1 MGMLEA
7 IASKFDRFNRILG
20 KGLSW
25 LTLTL
30 VLAQFS
36 LVILTSVFH
45 IGSTW
50 AQESLLY
57 INSLMFLGAA
67 GYVLLVD
74 DHVRVDIFYGRAT
87 EKVKAWVNFLGSL
100 FLLIPML
107 VLTWVTALPYVAFS
121 WKIYEGSSE
130 ISGIQAIYIL
140 KTFILLFAF
149 VLTLQC
155 ISLTIRSYMTI
166 REGET

>member
-87 EKVKAWVNFLGSL
+87 EKVKA
-100 FLLIPML
+100 
-107 VLTWVTALPYVAFS
+107 
-121 WKIYEGSSE
+121 
-130 ISGIQAIYIL
+130 
-140 KTFILLFAF
+140 
-149 VLTLQC
+149 
-155 ISLTIRSYMTI
+155 
-166 REGET
+166 

>member
-1 MGMLEA
+1 MEVLEA
-7 IASKFDRFNRILG
+7 IASKFDRFNRIFG
-20 KGLSW
+20 KLLRW
-25 LTLTL
+25 LTLIL

-50 AQESLLY
+50 GQESLLY

-74 DHVRVDIFYGRAT
+74 DHVRVDIFYSEASDLF
-87 EKVKAWVNFLGSL
+87 KARVNFLGC
-100 FLLIPML
+100 LLLLMPVVI
-107 VLTWVTALPYVAFS
+107 LTWGTGLPYVSFS
-121 WKIYEGSSE
+121 WAIYEGSSE
-130 ISGIQAIYIL
+130 ISGIQAIFIL

-155 ISLTIRSYMTI
+155 ISLFIRSYITL
-166 REGET
+166 REETS